1 MKFSIAA
8 VVLLALPFAKAHP
21 ARRSVSTDPQILNF
35 ALTLEHLESA
45 FYSQTLAKFSPAQ
58 FAAAGYPS
66 WVRGRFEQIS
76 DHENIHVTFLST
88 ALAAAKATA
97 VKPCEYNF
105 PIPNLKSA
113 MQLAAI
119 LEAVGSTAYTGA
131 ILSISNKD
139 YAQAAASILGVE
151 ARHAGWINSAVQ
163 HGSAWDSAFQTALG
177 AGQVYTLASQF
188 IKSCPEGNAAQLPP
202 LKRFPALTID
212 GAKPGKTVTVSFAA
226 PNPSNGPFYAVF
238 ITGISTPL
246 FVLIQKGNKV
256 EVPVDLM
263 GIVYCVIT
271 NSGTE
276 VNDVTTVAGPAILSF
291 EFDSEGKM
299 VG

>member
-21 ARRSVSTDPQILNF
+21 ARRSVLTDPQILNF
-35 ALTLEHLESA
+35 ALTLEYLESA
-45 FYSQTLAKFSPAQ
+45 FYNQTLAKFSPAH

-76 DHENIHVTFLST
+76 DHESTHVKFLST
-88 ALAAAKATA
+88 ALITSGADD

-105 PIPNLKSA
+105 SIPNLKSA

-131 ILSISNKD
+131 ILSISSKD

-151 ARHAGWINSAVQ
+151 ARHAGWINAAVR
-163 HGSAWDSAFQTALG
+163 HGSPWDSAFQTALDP
-177 AGQVYTLASQF
+177 GQVFTLASEF

-202 LKRFPALTID
+202 LKRFPKLTLD
-212 GAKPGKTVTVSFAA
+212 GAKPGKTVAVSFAA

-246 FVLIQKGNKV
+246 FVLIQEGNKV
-256 EVPVDLM
+256 KVPADLF
-263 GIVYCVIT
+263 GIVCCIIT

-276 VNDVTTVAGPAILSF
+276 VNDATTVAGPAILSF
-291 EFDSEGKM
+291 EFNSDGEM
-299 VG
+299 VR